1 MGSMANF
8 TSCQDKC
15 CENSDDHRPFTSITF
30 PLMMTKDIDDDNYE
44 IEEDES
50 EEEECDSSTLLLYP
64 SLCNLKTKI

>member
-1 MGSMANF
+1 
-8 TSCQDKC
+8 
-15 CENSDDHRPFTSITF
+15 
-30 PLMMTKDIDDDNYE
+30 MTKDIDDDNYE